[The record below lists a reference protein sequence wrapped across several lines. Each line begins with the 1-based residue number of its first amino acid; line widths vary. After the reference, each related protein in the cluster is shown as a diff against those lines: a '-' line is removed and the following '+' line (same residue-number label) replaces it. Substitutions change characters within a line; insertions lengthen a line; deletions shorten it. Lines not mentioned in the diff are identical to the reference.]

1 MCYVIEWIKSAKIS
15 WNWNVFLEE
24 PHTAHRGNTLLWV
37 RPSVNKQTNKAHTAV
52 KLSPEMMTR
61 EVMVPVPVRIAQIA
75 PASKAPHSSLRLLIT
90 GNRFR
95 NGRNFSY
102 RSKVRRIT
110 FRWSSFHRCDHGQCH
125 QQPNLRGFDDC
136 KRAKR
141 NRINLTYREFHLA
154 GTLCVRRRLHWTA
167 NVLYSGPTGDSSHE
181 YKQIKLNKSAAFVIE
196 ADLTR
201 SQRELGKSR
210 TALVRPCASWKTHQ
224 TQG

>member
-1 MCYVIEWIKSAKIS
+1 MYFLKNHIQHIGATLCCESARQLI
-15 WNWNVFLEE
+15 
-24 PHTAHRGNTLLWV
+24 
-37 RPSVNKQTNKAHTAV
+37 TNKAHTAV

-110 FRWSSFHRCDHGQCH
+110 FRWSSFHRCDHGQSH

-136 KRAKR
+136 KRDKR

-154 GTLCVRRRLHWTA
+154 GTLCVRRRL
-167 NVLYSGPTGDSSHE
+167 Y
-181 YKQIKLNKSAAFVIE
+181 
-196 ADLTR
+196 
-201 SQRELGKSR
+201 
-210 TALVRPCASWKTHQ
+210 
-224 TQG
+224 